1 MKFFTKEVQIALVAI
16 VGIVVLF
23 FGMQFLKGLS
33 IFSTNDSY
41 YVKLKDISGLSVS
54 SPVYANGYKVG
65 VVKDIV
71 FDYSG
76 AGNIVAE
83 IDLDDKMRL
92 PKGTTAEIESDMLGN
107 VKMNIV
113 LAANN
118 LDYISA
124 GDTLQG
130 GKASG
135 ALDKAAAMIPAIE
148 KVLPKLDSIMG
159 SLNVLL
165 ADPAL
170 ANSLHNVDEITAN
183 LTTTTKELNTLM
195 GGLNKNMPGMLAH
208 ANNVLES
215 TDKITKDIATVGISA
230 TMAKVDATL
239 ANVQQLSAKLNS
251 NDGTLGLLMRD
262 PSLYNNLTATM
273 RDADSL
279 LIDLKAHPKRYVHF
293 SIFGRKDKQ

>member
-1 MKFFTKEVQIALVAI
+1 MKYFTKEVQIALVAI
-16 VGIVVLF
+16 AGVVVLF
-23 FGMQFLKGLS
+23 FGLQFLKGLS
-33 IFSTNDSY
+33 LFSSNDSY
-41 YVKLKDISGLSVS
+41 YVKLNDISGLSVS
-54 SPVYANGYKVG
+54 SPVYANGYNIG
-65 VVKDIV
+65 VVKDII
-71 FDYSG
+71 FDYTGS
-76 AGNIVAE
+76 GNIVAVV
-83 IDLDDKMRL
+83 DLDEKMRL

-113 LAANN
+113 LASNSN
-118 LDYISA
+118 DYMLV
-124 GDTLQG
+124 GDTMLG

-148 KVLPKLDSIMG
+148 KVLPKLDSIM
-159 SLNVLL
+159 SNLNTLL

-183 LTTTTKELNTLM
+183 LTTTTKELNTLV
-195 GGLNKNMPGMLAH
+195 GGLNKKMPGMLAH
-208 ANNVLES
+208 TSNILES
-215 TDKITKDIATVGISA
+215 TDKLAKDLAMIDISS

-239 ANVQQLSAKLNS
+239 ANVQQMSEKLNS
-251 NDGTLGLLMRD
+251 KEGTIGLLMRD

-293 SIFGRKDKQ
+293 SIFGRKEK